1 MKFIKCPNC
10 NYENCDD
17 AYVCI
22 ECGHPFS
29 EDGEGLHLNAIRV
42 TPYNRDVLPLE
53 DGDANKYCI
62 LDVDFTLNN
71 NELEIDIVIAKA
83 YETEDCNGRGDE
95 LRFSFLDTRNNDTAE
110 QYVTLDYVPLN
121 QPVTVSM
128 TAKIDRDGDY
138 SVLGYVLD

>member
-1 MKFIKCPNC
+1 M
-10 NYENCDD
+10 
-17 AYVCI
+17 
-22 ECGHPFS
+22 
-29 EDGEGLHLNAIRV
+29 
-42 TPYNRDVLPLE
+42 
-53 DGDANKYCI
+53 
-62 LDVDFTLNN
+62 NN
-71 NELEIDIVIAKA
+71 NELEIDIVIAKS

-138 SVLGYVLD
+138 SVLGYVLN